1 MKCIGII
8 AKHTDPR
15 AESIVSDLARWL
27 GERGREV
34 AFDRET
40 AALLG
45 RSDGIVRSSLPE
57 HSDFLVVIGGDGTL
71 LSAARVGGGTGFYA
85 LGYRL
90 LTLPSTLIGGA
101 ISQVFFRLA
110 AAARNDGTLPRVV
123 GGTGRPILG
132 VNLGGLGFMTAV
144 TLDELYPVLE
154 RILRGEAE
162 YDERMMLCVHV
173 HRLGE
178 RVADYTVLN
187 DAVINKGALAKIVDI
202 RVTVER
208 EYLATYKSD
217 GLIISSPTGSTGYSL
232 SAHGPIVYPTLHT
245 LLITPICPHMLT
257 LRPLLVPDD
266 MTVRA
271 ELISRGTDVFLTLDG
286 QVGFGLREGDVVEV
300 RKAKSTLR
308 FIRSPFKDY
317 FAVLRTKLKW
327 GER

>member
-1 MKCIGII
+1 M
-8 AKHTDPR
+8 
-15 AESIVSDLARWL
+15 
-27 GERGREV
+27 
-34 AFDRET
+34 
-40 AALLG
+40 
-45 RSDGIVRSSLPE
+45 
-57 HSDFLVVIGGDGTL
+57 IGGDGTL
-71 LSAARVGGGTGFYA
+71 LSAARVC
-85 LGYRL
+85 
-90 LTLPSTLIGGA
+90 
-101 ISQVFFRLA
+101 
-110 AAARNDGTLPRVV
+110 
-123 GGTGRPILG
+123 GRYGKPILG

-173 HRLGE
+173 HRMGE

-202 RVTVER
+202 RVTVDDV
-208 EYLATYKSD
+208 YLSTYKSD

-271 ELISRGTDVFLTLDG
+271 ELISKGTDVFFTLDG

-308 FIRSPFKDY
+308 LYVPPSRTTSPSF
-317 FAVLRTKLKW
+317 
-327 GER
+327 GPS

>member
-27 GERGREV
+27 GERGREF

-45 RSDGIVRSSLPE
+45 RSDGVVRSILPE
-57 HSDFLVVIGGDGTL
+57 RSDFLVVIGGDGTL
-71 LSAARVGGGTGFYA
+71 LSAARV
-85 LGYRL
+85 
-90 LTLPSTLIGGA
+90 
-101 ISQVFFRLA
+101 
-110 AAARNDGTLPRVV
+110 V
-123 GGTGRPILG
+123 GGTGKPILG

-173 HRLGE
+173 HRMGE

-202 RVTVER
+202 RVTVEH

-232 SAHGPIVYPTLHT
+232 SAQGPIVYPTLHT

-271 ELISRGTDVFLTLDG
+271 ELISKGTDVFLTLDG

>member
-27 GERGREV
+27 GERGSEI

-45 RSDGIVRSSLPE
+45 RTDGIIRSKLPE
-57 HSDFLVVIGGDGTL
+57 HTDFLVVIGGDGTL
-71 LSAARVGGGTGFYA
+71 LSAARV
-85 LGYRL
+85 
-90 LTLPSTLIGGA
+90 
-101 ISQVFFRLA
+101 
-110 AAARNDGTLPRVV
+110 V
-123 GGTGRPILG
+123 GGTGKPILG

-154 RILRGEAE
+154 RILRGEVD
-162 YDERMMLCVHV
+162 YDERMMLGVHV

-187 DAVINKGALAKIVDI
+187 DAVINKGAMAKIVDI
-202 RVTVER
+202 KVTVDEA
-208 EYLATYKSD
+208 YLSTYKAD

-232 SAHGPIVYPTLHT
+232 SAQGPIVYPTLHT

-271 ELISRGTDVFLTLDG
+271 ELISKGTDVFLTLDG

-308 FIRSPFKDY
+308 FIRSPFRDY
-317 FAVLRTKLKW
+317 FTVLRTKLKW